1 VSAHTGN
8 PESDRETRNREQ
20 TYSVHEG
27 VDTSGRLVF
36 SGVLEDALYLNRKR
50 AGQSR
55 VWRSDGVAMTMPKVR
70 GKMAERLTEFHLG
83 AEDDGG
89 DGRRVA

>member
-1 VSAHTGN
+1 MSAHTSN

-36 SGVLEDALYLNRKR
+36 SGTLEDALYLNRR
-50 AGQSR
+50 REGQSR
-55 VWRSDGVAMTMPKVR
+55 VWRDSDGAAITLPKMPGRMAVR
-70 GKMAERLTEFHLG
+70 LAEFHLG
-83 AEDDGG
+83 AEDDG